1 MGARGVPERFLAPN
15 APPPPTAVLVGDDG
29 NGGGI
34 VGESGSGNTRSAG
47 KSRVGDEVEGG

>member
-29 NGGGI
+29 SGGGT

-47 KSRVGDEVEGG
+47 RSRVGDEVEGG